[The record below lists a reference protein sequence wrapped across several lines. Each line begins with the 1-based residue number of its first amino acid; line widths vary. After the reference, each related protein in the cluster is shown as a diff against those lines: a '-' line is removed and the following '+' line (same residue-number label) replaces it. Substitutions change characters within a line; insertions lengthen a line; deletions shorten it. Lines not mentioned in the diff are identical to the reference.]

1 MRPIKGVDFMQAE
14 ITLNRVA
21 IYVRVS
27 TVEQAQEGY
36 SIPAQIALLKKYA
49 QTYGYVITKI
59 YQDAGI
65 SGKNIQDRPG
75 LLQMLEDAKQHK
87 FDVIL
92 IWKLSRL
99 SRSLLDMLGVVDL
112 LQQNNVSLLSYSEHF
127 DTSTP
132 IGKMLLQ
139 LLGSIAEF
147 ERNTIIENVKMGM
160 NQRFKEGLS
169 KSSIP
174 FAYSYSDSNKEV
186 LVDSKKAETVR
197 EIFRRYAAGANIQQL
212 TDYINGL
219 GYTNRLGRKWRHE
232 MLVKMLSNEFYNG
245 YVTTGRKDLKNGG
258 FEAKKGIHEAII
270 DDELFAAVQQR
281 LEANKQKAPVRKKDA
296 DQLFSS
302 VVKCPKCGL
311 GMYYIESHS
320 TRNGKKYP
328 ACMYRCG
335 GANPNRGL
343 CTGFCISTRKV
354 DPPVLKKLEVLINS
368 EVVEN
373 IAALAEKANKPD
385 HQAAIRG
392 MENEIQEAAKA
403 RDRYFALFETG
414 KVEMDAFADRI
425 NELMK
430 KINRLQKQREELEK
444 QNTLSVID
452 FSSVIEGVKSFMS
465 LYDDLHPQ
473 ERRDIIRELIEK
485 VYVSESKK
493 VHRIRF
499 VGGFELEM

>member
-1 MRPIKGVDFMQAE
+1 MQAE
-14 ITLNRVA
+14 TTLNRVA

-49 QTYGYVITKI
+49 ETYGYVITKM

-87 FDVIL
+87 FDIVL

-99 SRSLLDMLGVVDL
+99 SRSLLDMLSVVDL

-186 LVDSKKAETVR
+186 LVDSEKAEAVR
-197 EIFRRYAAGANIQQL
+197 EIFRRYVAGANIQQL
-212 TDYINGL
+212 VDYLNGL
-219 GYTNRLGRKWRHE
+219 GYTNRIGRKWRHE

-245 YVTTGRKDLKNGG
+245 YVTTGRKDLKNGR
-258 FEAKKGIHEAII
+258 FEVKKGIHEAII
-270 DDELFAAVQQR
+270 DDDLFAAVQQR
-281 LEANKQKAPVRKKDA
+281 VKANKQKTIVRKKDA

-328 ACMYRCG
+328 TYMYRCG

-354 DPPVLKKLEVLINS
+354 DPWVLEKLKVLINS

-373 IAALAEKANKPD
+373 ISEFVEKADKPD
-385 HQAAIRG
+385 HQEPIRVI
-392 MENEIQEAAKA
+392 EHEIQEATRV

-414 KVEMDAFADRI
+414 KVEMNAFADRI
-425 NELMK
+425 NELIE

-444 QNTLSVID
+444 QNTLDVID
-452 FSSVIEGVKSFMS
+452 FSSEIKGVRSFMS

-473 ERRDIIRELIEK
+473 ERRDIIREFIEK

-499 VGGFELEM
+499 AGGFELEM